1 MATTKKTTTATK
13 TTTAKKTTVKK
24 KVEPV
29 AERSVFELMAEKF
42 PITETEVDTPVGVVK
57 VKNRIGLND
66 MVSLINLIVE
76 MCVDNTTGE
85 VKWEF
90 YNFAS
95 KAAICATYCGVSVP
109 DDLEVAYA
117 AVCGSDGMFEHI
129 KEYIDAEQL
138 NNVLDGVE
146 EKLDSR
152 DAMNQ
157 STAFNRLNELINH
170 VDELM
175 RTISSVSDEFNG
187 EEAIDALNR
196 LTLLTGGK

>member
-1 MATTKKTTTATK
+1 MATTTKKTTTKA
-13 TTTAKKTTVKK
+13 TTAKKTTAKK

-42 PITETEVDTPVGVVK
+42 PITETEVETPVGVVK

-66 MVSLINLIVE
+66 MVFLINLIVE
-76 MCVDNTTGE
+76 MCIDNTTGE

-117 AVCGSDGMFEHI
+117 AVCGSDGMFERI

-152 DAMNQ
+152 DAMNR
-157 STAFNRLNELINH
+157 SVAMSRLSEFIQH

-175 RTISSVSDEFNG
+175 GMVSDVSEGFDG
-187 EEAIDALNR
+187 TEAIKALHN
-196 LTLLTGGK
+196 LKVLSGGE